1 MAAGATYFPIATTT
15 ASGSV
20 SSITFGS
27 IAGTYTDLVL
37 IASASLASGA
47 ENLRIRFNSDT
58 GSNYSNTVLVGSGSG
73 AGSSRASNQTYIAA
87 DSNGYL
93 TTTNN
98 IYIMN
103 FQNYANTTTN
113 KTTLI
118 RANNAASA
126 ASGVDAIVGLWR
138 STSAITSI
146 TLLNSGSANFASG
159 STFTLYGIAAA

>member
-1 MAAGATYFPIATTT
+1 MAAGSTYTPIATTT
-15 ASGSV
+15 ASGSI
-20 SSITFGS
+20 SSITFSS

-37 IASASLASGA
+37 IVSASLASGA

-58 GSNYSNTVLVGSGSG
+58 GTNYSNTVLVGSGSG

-103 FQNYANTTTN
+103 IQNYSNATTY
-113 KTTLI
+113 KTALV
-118 RANNAASA
+118 RANNAASG

-138 STSAITSI
+138 STSAIDSI
-146 TLLNSGSANFASG
+146 TILNSGGVNFASS
-159 STFTLYGIAAA
+159 STFTLFGIKAA